1 MAPRSWLPWWPPA
14 CFLDCSS
21 PEHTPQLLKMKP
33 FPCRS
38 SAGLWGQGV
47 LGGKGSRV
55 LGLAG
60 QGQVGGGEEKGLRHR
75 AHGPLSLD
83 AAAVLA
89 QEPWQPWMLP
99 VEAEALGSGRSC
111 ESWHLG
117 CSGPL
122 C

>member
-1 MAPRSWLPWWPPA
+1 MAPCVFPRLFFPRAHTTASEDETLSLPLVCWSLGPG
-14 CFLDCSS
+14 
-21 PEHTPQLLKMKP
+21 
-33 FPCRS
+33 
-38 SAGLWGQGV
+38 SA
-47 LGGKGSRV
+47 GGKGSRV